1 MLSTHGDNVVAEETS
16 KIPSVYCETF
26 KTPSV
31 HEKASKTPSVQEETS
46 TTSIVQ
52 GDTSKRKTAKKKK
65 KKKQTKKKKN
75 QTEVQMSFE
84 MMESAEKTLY
94 HILKEAGGKVKIRA
108 DLVKALK
115 NKRFEPNVVTN
126 VLGERLDRKLA
137 PAGGER
143 FIRLNKSKKAIKI

>member
-1 MLSTHGDNVVAEETS
+1 
-16 KIPSVYCETF
+16 
-26 KTPSV
+26 
-31 HEKASKTPSVQEETS
+31 
-46 TTSIVQ
+46 
-52 GDTSKRKTAKKKK
+52 
-65 KKKQTKKKKN
+65 
-75 QTEVQMSFE
+75 
-84 MMESAEKTLY
+84 MESAEKTLY

-143 FIRLNKSKKAIKI
+143 FIRLNKSKKAIKIQLESAEETRIETIPPLKPPQNKTWVRELKELREEPKSDMKQIKESLREITESLIQVEAAITNPKS

>member
-1 MLSTHGDNVVAEETS
+1 MKKPLKHHRSRKKPPQRRLYKETPP
-16 KIPSVYCETF
+16 KGRL
-26 KTPSV
+26 
-31 HEKASKTPSVQEETS
+31 Q
-46 TTSIVQ
+46 
-52 GDTSKRKTAKKKK
+52 KKKK